1 MYVCLHLCLYLVI
14 PCLSM
19 SGDIL
24 SENHVSNHVEPH
36 PGYTRGISVEQTT
49 LNGGRPFFLL

>member
-1 MYVCLHLCLYLVI
+1 
-14 PCLSM
+14 M